1 MNCGL
6 GCGLVSTRLWIG
18 LFGFIGILGIFSA
31 PLAARFIDRLGAWYS
46 VLVATLGLLVL
57 QTIETAAGGV
67 NIAVVV
73 IVCFGIDAFRQTQ
86 TVSLQTIVFR

>member
-1 MNCGL
+1 MFWT
-6 GCGLVSTRLWIG
+6 SRLYIG
-18 LFGFIGILGIFSA
+18 LFGLIGILGIFSG
-31 PLAARFIDRLGAWYS
+31 PLAGRFIERFGAWYS
-46 VLVATLGLLVL
+46 VLIATLCLLVL
-57 QTIETAAGGV
+57 QSLQMAAGGL